1 MQELSNTRLYQTTVQ
16 IEGMTCASCV
26 ARVEKALKKIEGV
39 VSAHV
44 NLSTEK
50 ASISADHVIPC
61 AEIIQKIERA
71 GFKVV
76 QQKFELDI
84 EGMSCASCT
93 ARIEKALKKI
103 PEVLE
108 ANVNLSTEKAY
119 VTAVS
124 SLQQQV
130 LVKAI
135 QKAGF
140 DVKADQ
146 LELNIEGMTCASCVA
161 RVEKTLNKVEGVTAA
176 SVNLAT
182 ETAQVSGSNLNIA
195 NLIQAVKKAGYE
207 AQLKTAK
214 VNFTEQQNFQHKKAE
229 ETASLYRD
237 LWIALALALPVFIL
251 EMGSHL
257 LPSFHHFVVHNIG
270 TQNSWYIQ
278 FVLTTLVLLF
288 PGRRFYQHG
297 IPALLRLAPDM
308 NSLVTVGTLAA
319 YLFSVIATFFPF
331 LLPQATVHV
340 YFEAAAVIIALIL
353 LGRYL
358 EARAKGKTSQ
368 AIQYLIGLQPKTA
381 RVLQDGQWLDLPI
394 SEVQQDMIIEIRPG
408 EKVAVDGVVT
418 SGHSYVDEA
427 MVTGEPVPV
436 AKNTDDRVVG
446 GTINQNGTL
455 QIRATAVG
463 EDSVLAQIIKMVE
476 QAQGAKLPIQAAVDK
491 VTLWFVPAVMG
502 LALLTFIVWFLLGPE
517 PQLSY
522 ALVNAVAVLII
533 ACPCAMGLAT
543 PTSIMVGT
551 GRAAEMGVLFRK
563 GEALQLLQQ
572 TKVVAVDKTGTLT
585 EGKPVMTDFQVLEG
599 FNEQQVLQLIASVEA
614 KSEHPIAYAIVQAAK
629 EQQIELIEVS
639 EFDSIT
645 GAGIKAQINN
655 QDIQIGAERLMQQ
668 LGLNTE
674 HFAGIAS
681 KLGQEGKTPLYAAL
695 DGKLAAII
703 AVADPIKD
711 TTFKAIEELHRQGLK
726 VAMITGDNPHT
737 ANAVAQQ
744 LKIDHVIAEVLPHE
758 KVDAVKMLQKE
769 HGIVTFVGDGINDA
783 PALAQADVGI
793 AIGTGTD
800 VAIEAADVVLMS
812 GNMQHVATGIGI
824 SQATIKNIRQNLFW
838 AFVYNIALI
847 PIAAGILYPFFGILL
862 SPMFAAGAMALSS
875 VFVVSNA
882 LRLKLYQPLSAQE

>member
-161 RVEKTLNKVEGVTAA
+161 RVEKALNKVEGVTAA

-711 TTFKAIEELHRQGLK
+711 TSFKAIEELHRQGLK

-783 PALAQADVGI
+783 PALAQADVGM